1 MKAINLY
8 FWYLI
13 RSFKAK
19 VYLKNSSK
27 ITVFLVTNVEINV
40 ISKKLIKEANLAIRQ
55 GSKIEFVFY
64 TSDSRLFSSL
74 CKDIEIAIKRLKT
87 RHLIFLIKAGNHD
100 FVLSQPFLNSI
111 KFS

>member
-1 MKAINLY
+1 MKATNLY
-8 FWYLI
+8 FRYLI
-13 RSFKAK
+13 RSLKAK

-27 ITVFLVTNVEINV
+27 VTVLLINNVEINV
-40 ISKKLIKEANLAIRQ
+40 ISKRLIEETNLAIRQ
-55 GSKIEFVFY
+55 SSKIEFVFY
-64 TSDSRLFSSL
+64 TGDSRFFSGL
-74 CKDIEIAIKRLKT
+74 CKNVEIAIKGLKT